1 MRCPFCNKEN
11 PDSARFCGG
20 CGSPL
25 PYYQKAGTWGNGP
38 VYDDTRG
45 NKTPERGPYGGN
57 ISAENPGRSLPPGID
72 PNQNRAS
79 KKSPGKKKWIF
90 IGAGAAAA
98 VIVVIVVVLIFAGRG
113 SVSEVEE
120 TQDEEYLEAAENYGE
135 VNASLIEIAESL
147 EDEDM
152 TTDEKAQLYLDT
164 LEELEEEGL
173 IQESSV
179 VYDESISEIS
189 YNYADGAAGGILLE
203 EIEEGTS
210 GYGTDSYITSYNDD
224 GYAAT
229 VTSDPV
235 SFDIEGY
242 PYEEEELSGFAVW
255 GLGEGYEDELEVME
269 GSVINWN
276 KANLTTQI
284 DYDFTLEEMRTA
296 LSGYDF
302 VVIQL
307 HGYAGCGY
315 PVLDE
320 AVSWADAAFY
330 TSDEAIDLLLT
341 EEEIATIEDLQSGR
355 VEMKLT
361 SLNGW
366 STFNYII
373 CPDFFTYYYGD
384 NGLEDTIVWLGCCE
398 GYLYDDLVNSVYD
411 CGAGAVLA
419 CTESVITYYNIFCL
433 DAFVYSLLYGNTV
446 DESLSLAKSAWGEND
461 SIFHAQYSSGR
472 DDYEEDTTPSEIR
485 YCEGSADATLVTL
498 TQEALASLEADGT
511 AVMYQLYYDKL
522 MELQDEYGETV
533 TKESDIYGSWLE
545 GLCFASLIDFD
556 NDNTEELI
564 LAYGSSDESEES
576 LDLDYIVEVWEYS
589 DDTISKIFD
598 STNYENADSWDAIRV
613 SCVDGKYYIF
623 TEIDDVYSAEND
635 AESSQYFYVWGYDEN
650 EFTQIEKLEADFYWD
665 STIYFV
671 NGSEMTEDEYYDE
684 YSGWWEDYVEYRLYM
699 GSLTAEGELENT
711 LSYLMEY
718 PGISAE

>member
-45 NKTPERGPYGGN
+45 NKTPERGSYGGN

-98 VIVVIVVVLIFAGRG
+98 VIVVIVVILIFAGRG
-113 SVSEVEE
+113 TVSEVEE
-120 TQDEEYLEAAENYGE
+120 TQDEEYLEAAEEYVSVSEEITELTQDDEYINSDTSQKSE
-135 VNASLIEIAESL
+135 VMLELLLQLADAGLLA
-147 EDEDM
+147 EDEIYYDEDSQIIWYEYATGGIGAVM
-152 TTDEKAQLYLDT
+152 LEEHEEDTDGASDGDGYVTEYTDEGLVGSFKYVVEIDT
-164 LEELEEEGL
+164 
-173 IQESSV
+173 
-179 VYDESISEIS
+179 
-189 YNYADGAAGGILLE
+189 DGC
-203 EIEEGTS
+203 
-210 GYGTDSYITSYNDD
+210 
-224 GYAAT
+224 
-229 VTSDPV
+229 
-235 SFDIEGY
+235 
-242 PYEEEELSGFAVW
+242 PYEEEDLSALIIYDLGFDKVEEYLNDAATLYW
-255 GLGEGYEDELEVME
+255 PSEYLSTFMLEGA
-269 GSVINWN
+269 SVE
-276 KANLTTQI
+276 
-284 DYDFTLEEMRTA
+284 TLRT
-296 LSGYDF
+296 LFSGYDLIMIREHGIINEDGQICIELSQESSF
-302 VVIQL
+302 LTRLLYAVEISITESDQTYIDDIQAERICIL
-307 HGYAGCGY
+307 
-315 PVLDE
+315 
-320 AVSWADAAFY
+320 Y
-330 TSDEAIDLLLT
+330 TS
-341 EEEIATIEDLQSGR
+341 SG
-355 VEMKLT
+355 ENKFCLM
-361 SLNGW
+361 
-366 STFNYII
+366 
-373 CPDFFTYYYGD
+373 PDFFTYYYGD
-384 NGLEDTIVWLGCCE
+384 GGLDDAIVWLGCCN
-398 GYLYDDLVNSVYD
+398 GYMDDSLVGAIAG
-411 CGAGAVLA
+411 CGAKAVIGP
-419 CTESVITYYNIFCL
+419 TESVNTYYGTYMQL
-433 DAFVYSLLYGNTV
+433 AFVYMLMYGNTV
-446 DESLSLAKSAWGEND
+446 EDSLDFAKSVWGEND
-461 SIFHAQYSSGR
+461 SVYVSNYYTNSV
-472 DDYEEDTTPSEIR
+472 DDTPAEFRI
-485 YCEGSADATLVTL
+485 YNGGDEVFVTL

-522 MELQDEYGETV
+522 MALQDEYGETV

-598 STNYENADSWDAIRV
+598 STNYETADSWDAIRV

-718 PGISAE
+718 LGISAE